1 MKDYAAYRENVI
13 LTQPREKLVVMLYEG
28 AIKFLKRC
36 AAAME
41 AGDHEGKAK
50 YFDKA
55 LAIIGELNAS
65 LDMEAGEEVAHNLRR
80 LYTFMNRHLSQ
91 ANARQDPQM
100 IHDVVACLEDLNEG
114 WKAITS

>member
-1 MKDYAAYRENVI
+1 MRTVSFREAYHG
-13 LTQPREKLVVMLYEG
+13 LL
-28 AIKFLKRC
+28 C
-36 AAAME
+36 
-41 AGDHEGKAK
+41 
-50 YFDKA
+50 
-55 LAIIGELNAS
+55 EL
-65 LDMEAGEEVAHNLRR
+65 MEAGEEVAHNLRR